1 MKFNLASQV
10 SGVDNLSKERPFLFA
25 PSQGTIKAQSF
36 YEVKITFQPDHQSND
51 YFDILLIDIPNQINA
66 KSIYLR
72 GQAYDRQFFAR
83 EHRPFEWKPTESL
96 KRKYEEPLKM
106 LLPPGGASPASG
118 QADRPRI
125 ELEFARDEDVEFI
138 TDDEFEKAKNR
149 ERSILI
155 GNCRLMDN
163 KMEKPGNYEINAPPD
178 AVKYFECDQPK
189 GTVQGGQEQV
199 IKFKFNPPQVDELL
213 KDIGALKGIGQWVE
227 NVWELKLQG
236 GFVEPGQPDPLV
248 VDVMLRAYVEQ
259 I

>member
-1 MKFNLASQV
+1 M
-10 SGVDNLSKERPFLFA
+10 
-25 PSQGTIKAQSF
+25 
-36 YEVKITFQPDHQSND
+36 
-51 YFDILLIDIPNQINA
+51 
-66 KSIYLR
+66 
-72 GQAYDRQFFAR
+72 
-83 EHRPFEWKPTESL
+83 L

-106 LLPPGGASPASG
+106 LKQGAVGASPASG
-118 QADRPRI
+118 AADRPRI
-125 ELEFARDEDVEFI
+125 ELEFSRDEDVETI
-138 TDDEFEKAKNR
+138 TDEFEKAKNR